1 MFTGSSRE
9 TMFLHDILDSKIDIN
24 ALSEFERVLFTIAE
38 KEEECL
44 YNMQQENEELEEY
57 QEYINELYEEI
68 KELTKKQ
75 GVAEDISIIT
85 EYQKDKVNF
94 FDELVEMKELEEL
107 PLRDVT
113 QLLKLKTERI

>member
-57 QEYINELYEEI
+57 QEARGI
-68 KELTKKQ
+68 
-75 GVAEDISIIT
+75 
-85 EYQKDKVNF
+85 
-94 FDELVEMKELEEL
+94 
-107 PLRDVT
+107 P
-113 QLLKLKTERI
+113 RIYKRTL